1 MKDLPTSVVVK
12 RFAEGSLIDR
22 IAGAFIYGSDKIGL
36 TETEQDRLEHVEI
49 ALDILD
55 RCAGNQNLAIKR
67 LQNHPT
73 KKCSYTQA
81 YNLLQDAQF
90 IFPVL
95 SNFDFSYELFLKK
108 QRIENCISGAYDNTD
123 YKAIAKL
130 EAEHMKVLEAI
141 ERVINKKKKP
151 QVIII
156 NLHMDM
162 TRLGI
167 SNELYADWK
176 KELFEDI
183 IPSVKR
189 KYKGYDI
196 EDAEFEDLRIGEGFG
211 AGTGE

>member
-12 RFAEGSLIDR
+12 RFSEGSLIDR
-22 IAGAFIYGSDKIGL
+22 IAGGFIYGSEKIGL
-36 TETEQDRLEHVEI
+36 SDTEKERLEHVEL
-49 ALDILD
+49 AFDILD

-73 KKCSYTQA
+73 LKCSYTQA

-90 IFPVL
+90 IFPML
-95 SNFDFSYELFLKK
+95 STFDFSYELFLKK
-108 QRIENCISGAYDNTD
+108 HRLENCISEAYDEKD
-123 YKAIAKL
+123 YKVIAKL

-151 QVIII
+151 QTI
-156 NLHMDM
+156 NIHLHMDM
-162 TRLGI
+162 TKLGI
-167 SNELYADWK
+167 SNELFSEWH

-183 IPSVKR
+183 IPKVKR

-196 EDAEFEDLRIGEGFG
+196 EDAEFELLRRDGDSGG
-211 AGTGE
+211 AE

>member
-12 RFAEGSLIDR
+12 RFSEGSLIDR
-22 IAGAFIYGSDKIGL
+22 IAGGFIYGSDKIGL
-36 TETEQDRLEHVEI
+36 SDTEKERLEHVEL
-49 ALDILD
+49 AFDILD

-73 KKCSYTQA
+73 LKCSYTQA

-90 IFPVL
+90 IFPML
-95 SNFDFSYELFLKK
+95 STFDFSYELFLKK
-108 QRIENCISGAYDNTD
+108 QRIENCISEAYDEKD
-123 YKAIAKL
+123 YKVIAKL

-151 QVIII
+151 QTI
-156 NLHMDM
+156 NIHLHMDM
-162 TRLGI
+162 TKLGI
-167 SNELYADWK
+167 SNELFSEWH

-183 IPSVKR
+183 IPKVKR

-196 EDAEFEDLRIGEGFG
+196 EDAEFELLRTDGDSGG
-211 AGTGE
+211 AE